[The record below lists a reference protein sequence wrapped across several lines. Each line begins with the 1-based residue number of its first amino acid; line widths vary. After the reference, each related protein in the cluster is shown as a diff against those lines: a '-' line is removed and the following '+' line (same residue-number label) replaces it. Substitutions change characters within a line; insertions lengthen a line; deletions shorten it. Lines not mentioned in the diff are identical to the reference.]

1 MSGILSIGSKI
12 LILFL
17 INQLAFAANATPSKK
32 NPKNLILFIG
42 DGMGSNVINA
52 TRLQFY
58 GKGGALTIDSFPH
71 TAKVKTSS
79 LDNWVTDSAAAATA
93 MATGKKAVN
102 GALSVVIDSNSEKP
116 STPTPTL
123 LEIAAKAGKRV
134 GLLTTTHIT
143 DATPAAFYAHVD
155 SRKNTERIVQNLSLS
170 PVNLIM
176 GGGWKDLKSQ
186 ESLLRKHFSIE
197 RNVFSAKKCEGADQ
211 KIIGALAD
219 EDLPPAIE
227 TNSTG
232 PLTLMKLSELALEC
246 LSASKNGFFLMVESE
261 DIDESLHSR
270 NIPQALYATREFDLA
285 IDHTIKW
292 LTRNNLRDN
301 TLILVTA
308 DHDAGGLAI
317 NGPVPE
323 GGLWTK
329 DNDSGKFNIHLI
341 KSLKAS
347 GTSYPV
353 ARLSTDTDVP
363 GNINLPKAPHT
374 SSDVDLFAM
383 GPGADQIH
391 GTIENTQIFELAV
404 RLFIDPARKSQ
415 FKH

>member
-1 MSGILSIGSKI
+1 MSGVLSIGSQI

-17 INQLAFAANATPSKK
+17 VNLLAFSINAAPSKK

-42 DGMGSNVINA
+42 DGMGSTVINA

-58 GKGGALTIDSFPH
+58 GKGGALTLDSFPH

-93 MATGKKAVN
+93 MATGKKVAN
-102 GALSVVIDSNSEKP
+102 GALSVIMDSKSEKP
-116 STPTPTL
+116 SIPAPTL
-123 LEIAAKAGKRV
+123 LEMAAKAGKKV

-143 DATPAAFYAHVD
+143 DATPAAFYSHVD
-155 SRKNTERIVQNLSLS
+155 SRKNTERIVQDLSLS

-186 ESLLRKHFSIE
+186 ESFLKKHFAIE
-197 RNVFSAKKCEGADQ
+197 RNVFPSKKCEGANQ
-211 KIIGALAD
+211 NIVGAFAD
-219 EDLPPAIE
+219 ESLPPAIE

-270 NIPQALYATREFDLA
+270 NIPQALYAVRELDFA

-292 LTRNNLRDN
+292 LIRNKLTDN

-308 DHDAGGLAI
+308 DHDTGGLAI
-317 NGPVPE
+317 NDPVPE
-323 GGLWTK
+323 GGIWTK
-329 DNDSGKFNIHLI
+329 DNDSGKFNIPLV
-341 KSLKAS
+341 KSLKSS
-347 GTSYPV
+347 GNSYPV
-353 ARLSTDTDVP
+353 VRLSTDIP
-363 GNINLPKAPHT
+363 GDFSLSKAPHT

-404 RLFIDPARKSQ
+404 RLFIDPAQKSQ
-415 FKH
+415 LKH

>member
-1 MSGILSIGSKI
+1 MSGVLSIVFQI
-12 LILFL
+12 LIFCL
-17 INQLAFAANATPSKK
+17 INQLAFSSRAIPSKK

-42 DGMGSNVINA
+42 DGMGSTVINA
-52 TRLQFY
+52 TRLQFH

-71 TAKVKTSS
+71 TAKIKTSS

-93 MATGKKAVN
+93 MATGRKTVN
-102 GALSVVIDSNSEKP
+102 GALSVVMDSNRAKSSIP
-116 STPTPTL
+116 SPTL
-123 LEIAAKAGKRV
+123 LEMAARSGKRV

-143 DATPAAFYAHVD
+143 DATPAAFYSHVD
-155 SRKNTERIVQNLSLS
+155 NRKSTEEIVQNLSVS

-176 GGGWKDLKSQ
+176 GGGWKDLKFQ
-186 ESLLRKHFSIE
+186 ESLLRKHFAIE

-211 KIIGALAD
+211 KIIGAFAD
-219 EDLPPAIE
+219 GDLPPAIE

-246 LSASKNGFFLMVESE
+246 LSISKNGFFLMVESE

-270 NIPQALYATREFDLA
+270 NIPQALYATQELDLA

-292 LTRNNLRDN
+292 LTRNKLRDN

-308 DHDAGGLAI
+308 DHDSGGLAI

-323 GGLWTK
+323 GGLWTR
-329 DNDSGKFNIHLI
+329 DSESSKFNIHLI
-341 KSLKAS
+341 KSLKGS
-347 GTSYPV
+347 GSSYPV
-353 ARLSTDTDVP
+353 VRLSTDTDVP
-363 GNINLPKAPHT
+363 GDINLTKAPHT

-383 GPGADQIH
+383 GPGAEQIH
-391 GTIENTQIFELAV
+391 GTLENTQIFELAV
-404 RLFIDPARKSQ
+404 SLFIDPARKSQ
-415 FKH
+415 LKR

>member
-1 MSGILSIGSKI
+1 MSGILSIGSQI

-17 INQLAFAANATPSKK
+17 VNLLAFSTKATPSKK

-42 DGMGSNVINA
+42 DGMGSTVINA

-79 LDNWVTDSAAAATA
+79 LETWVTDSAAAATA
-93 MATGKKAVN
+93 MATGKKVPN
-102 GALSVVIDSNSEKP
+102 GTLSVVRDSSNEKP
-116 STPTPTL
+116 SIPAPTL
-123 LEIAAKAGKRV
+123 LEIATKAGKKV

-143 DATPAAFYAHVD
+143 DATPAAFYAHVEN
-155 SRKNTERIVQNLSLS
+155 RKNTERIVQDLGLS

-186 ESLLRKHFSIE
+186 ESLLRKHFAIE

-211 KIIGALAD
+211 KIIGAFAD

-270 NIPQALYATREFDLA
+270 NIPQALYAARELDLA

-292 LTRNNLRDN
+292 LTRNKLKHN

-308 DHDAGGLAI
+308 DHDTGGLAI
-317 NGPVPE
+317 NDPVPD

-329 DNDSGKFNIHLI
+329 DNDSGKFNIPLV
-341 KSLKAS
+341 KSLKSS

-353 ARLSTDTDVP
+353 ARLSTDVP
-363 GNINLPKAPHT
+363 GDISLPKAPHT

-404 RLFIDPARKSQ
+404 RLFIDPGQKSQ
-415 FKH
+415 LKR

>member
-1 MSGILSIGSKI
+1 MI
-12 LILFL
+12 
-17 INQLAFAANATPSKK
+17 T
-32 NPKNLILFIG
+32 
-42 DGMGSNVINA
+42 V
-52 TRLQFY
+52 
-58 GKGGALTIDSFPH
+58 DSFPH

-79 LDNWVTDSAAAATA
+79 LETWVTDSAAAATA
-93 MATGKKAVN
+93 MATGKKVPN
-102 GALSVVIDSNSEKP
+102 GALSVIRDSSNEKP
-116 STPTPTL
+116 SIPAPTL
-123 LEIAAKAGKRV
+123 LEMAAKAGKKV
-134 GLLTTTHIT
+134 GLLTTTHVT
-143 DATPAAFYAHVD
+143 DATPAAFYAHVE
-155 SRKNTERIVQNLSLS
+155 SRKNTERIVQDLGLS

-186 ESLLRKHFSIE
+186 ESLLRKHFAIE
-197 RNVFSAKKCEGADQ
+197 RNVFSSKKCEGADH
-211 KIIGALAD
+211 KIIGAFAD

-270 NIPQALYATREFDLA
+270 NIPQALYAARELDLA

-292 LTRNNLRDN
+292 LGRNKLRDN

-308 DHDAGGLAI
+308 DHDTGGLAI
-317 NGPVPE
+317 NDPVPD

-329 DNDSGKFNIHLI
+329 DNDSGKFNIPLV
-341 KSLKAS
+341 KSLKS
-347 GTSYPV
+347 PGTSYPV
-353 ARLSTDTDVP
+353 ARLSTDVP
-363 GNINLPKAPHT
+363 GDISLPKAPHT

-404 RLFIDPARKSQ
+404 RLFIDPAQKSQ
-415 FKH
+415 LKH

>member
-1 MSGILSIGSKI
+1 MSGVLSIGSQI

-17 INQLAFAANATPSKK
+17 VNQLSFATSAAPSKK
-32 NPKNLILFIG
+32 NPENLILFIG

-79 LDNWVTDSAAAATA
+79 LENWVTDSAAAATA
-93 MATGKKAVN
+93 MATGKKAPN
-102 GALSVVIDSNSEKP
+102 GALSVIKDSNSQKP
-116 STPTPTL
+116 SVPAATL
-123 LEIAAKAGKRV
+123 LEKAAKTGKRV
-134 GLLTTTHIT
+134 GLLTTTHVT
-143 DATPAAFYAHVD
+143 DATPAAFYSHVD
-155 SRKNTERIVQNLSLS
+155 SRKNTERIVQDLSLS

-186 ESLLRKHFSIE
+186 ENLLRKRFSIE
-197 RNVFSAKKCEGADQ
+197 RNVFSAKKCEGANQ
-211 KIIGALAD
+211 NIIGAFAD
-219 EDLPPAIE
+219 ESLPPAIE
-227 TNSTG
+227 TDSTG
-232 PLTLMKLSELALEC
+232 PLTLMKLSELALDC

-270 NIPQALYATREFDLA
+270 NIPQALYAARELDLA
-285 IDHTIKW
+285 INHTIKW
-292 LTRNNLRDN
+292 LDKNKLRDK

-308 DHDAGGLAI
+308 DHDTGGLAI
-317 NGPVPE
+317 NDPVPE

-329 DNDSGKFNIHLI
+329 EIDSGKFNIPLVKGL
-341 KSLKAS
+341 KSS

-353 ARLSTDTDVP
+353 VRLSTDVP
-363 GNINLPKAPHT
+363 GDVSQPKAPHT

-404 RLFIDPARKSQ
+404 RLFIDPAQKAQS
-415 FKH
+415 KP